1 MDLLQESHGFIN
13 DLAISFYSIGKDL
26 NNGFTTEETISTE
39 DKLLNF
45 IKYNYVKKIK
55 LITIALSFL
64 SGLSKNKELL
74 KNTAPY
80 FLIISCC

>member
-45 IKYNYVKKIK
+45 IKYNYVEKK
-55 LITIALSFL
+55 
-64 SGLSKNKELL
+64 
-74 KNTAPY
+74 
-80 FLIISCC
+80 

>member
-26 NNGFTTEETISTE
+26 NNGFATEETISTE

-45 IKYNYVKKIK
+45 IKYNYVE
-55 LITIALSFL
+55 
-64 SGLSKNKELL
+64 KNKADNYSI
-74 KNTAPY
+74 K
-80 FLIISCC
+80 FSQWIKQK

>member
-13 DLAISFYSIGKDL
+13 DLAINFYSIGKDL

-45 IKYNYVKKIK
+45 IKYNCVE
-55 LITIALSFL
+55 
-64 SGLSKNKELL
+64 KNKADNYSI
-74 KNTAPY
+74 K
-80 FLIISCC
+80 FSQWIKQK

>member
-45 IKYNYVKKIK
+45 IKYNYVE
-55 LITIALSFL
+55 
-64 SGLSKNKELL
+64 KNKADNYSI
-74 KNTAPY
+74 K
-80 FLIISCC
+80 FSQWIKQK